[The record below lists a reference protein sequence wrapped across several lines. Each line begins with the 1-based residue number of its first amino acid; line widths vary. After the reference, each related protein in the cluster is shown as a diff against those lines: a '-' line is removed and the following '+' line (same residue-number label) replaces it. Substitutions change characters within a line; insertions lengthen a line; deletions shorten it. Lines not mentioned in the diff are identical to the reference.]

1 MTRGACAEPKMQWL
15 DVSMPLFEGM
25 VCWPGDPEFE
35 LRAVSSLSKG
45 DGSNV
50 AWLGL
55 TTHTGTHVDAPRHIV
70 PDGARLDELNPSVF
84 FGPARVLDLRAAG
97 PRLQASDF
105 GEAPLPARLLLKTA
119 NSMLVDRR
127 EFDPDFTALSPGA
140 AARLVDEQVQ
150 LVGMDY
156 LSIAP
161 AGEDCEA
168 VHRILLEA
176 GVLIVEGLDLR
187 GAVAGPCEF
196 VVLPLAV
203 RHGDGAP
210 CRAFIRMEAG
220 DG

>member
-25 VCWPGDPEFE
+25 VCWPGDPKFE

-55 TTHTGTHVDAPRHIV
+55 STHTGTHVDAPRHIV

>member
-1 MTRGACAEPKMQWL
+1 MTRGACVEPKTQWL

-25 VCWPGDPEFE
+25 VCWPGDPKFE

-55 TTHTGTHVDAPRHIV
+55 STHTGTHVDAPRHIV

-84 FGPARVLDLRAAG
+84 FGAARVLDLRAAG

-150 LVGMDY
+150 LVGIDY